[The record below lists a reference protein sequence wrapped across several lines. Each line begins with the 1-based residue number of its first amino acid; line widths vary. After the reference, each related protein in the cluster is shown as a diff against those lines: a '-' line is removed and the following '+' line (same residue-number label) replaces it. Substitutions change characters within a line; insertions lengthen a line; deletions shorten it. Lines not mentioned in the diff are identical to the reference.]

1 MYYSY
6 TMPLPIITEIKSRD
20 NFLNRIKTNPG
31 LFIVK
36 FGAEWC
42 APCKLIEEDVVD
54 CFQKMP
60 DTVQCA
66 IIDVDENFD
75 LYAFFKSKKIVS
87 GIPTILCY
95 FQENEHYIPDDVVM
109 GTDKNEISIFFKRCL
124 EELN

>member
-1 MYYSY
+1 MG
-6 TMPLPIITEIKSRD
+6 LPIVTKYSDRHEFFNSLTD
-20 NFLNRIKTNPG
+20 NPG
-31 LFIVK
+31 LIFIK
-36 FGAEWC
+36 LGAEWC